1 MGFFDKLFNAAKA
14 AVENTAAESTT
25 EKAAEKPA
33 VQPTQP
39 EVTTPQTEKI
49 RFGSKNPVPIRTEI
63 NGAEVNLF
71 VVYYG
76 TVEVNIKDPAI
87 VQNYGGI
94 EKDRALIEKETCI
107 LTDNNMQFRFGG
119 RDYRMVSRLS
129 ESSQSIANMIIEQS
143 RDIWPREY
151 GVELIGIVYGNF
163 ALTEESRETYDK
175 LRKAQSEQAI
185 PQQPAQPQTP
195 AATSAWQCHNCGA
208 QNTSKFCTNCG
219 AKQGQ

>member
-14 AVENTAAESTT
+14 AAESTAAESTT
-25 EKAAEKPA
+25 EKTTEKPA
-33 VQPTQP
+33 QP

-94 EKDRALIEKETCI
+94 EKVRASIEKETCI
-107 LTDNNMQFRFGG
+107 LTDNNMQFRFKRLYEDNVLG
-119 RDYRMVSRLS
+119 RISDEQYRMLS
-129 ESSQSIANMIIEQS
+129 ADYNDEQKELESLI
-143 RDIWPREY
+143 P
-151 GVELIGIVYGNF
+151 ELQKEIGTLKKRVY
-163 ALTEESRETYDK
+163 
-175 LRKAQSEQAI
+175 
-185 PQQPAQPQTP
+185 
-195 AATSAWQCHNCGA
+195 QCA
-208 QNTSKFCTNCG
+208 EVP
-219 AKQGQ
+219 

>member
-14 AVENTAAESTT
+14 AAESTAAESTT
-25 EKAAEKPA
+25 EKTTEKPA
-33 VQPTQP
+33 QP

-94 EKDRALIEKETCI
+94 EKVRASIEKETCI
-107 LTDNNMQFRFGG
+107 STDNNMQFRFGG
-119 RDYRMVSRLS
+119 RDYWMVSRLS
-129 ESSQSIANMIIEQS
+129 ESSQSIA
-143 RDIWPREY
+143 
-151 GVELIGIVYGNF
+151 
-163 ALTEESRETYDK
+163 K
-175 LRKAQSEQAI
+175 
-185 PQQPAQPQTP
+185 
-195 AATSAWQCHNCGA
+195 
-208 QNTSKFCTNCG
+208 
-219 AKQGQ
+219 